1 MDIYLDYAA
10 NTPVDP
16 AVLQTMFDFK
26 NSSFGNPSSPH
37 RFGQKVKYAVENARD
52 IIARCLKCHPSEII
66 FTSGGTESN
75 NLALIGAAR
84 MFPKGK
90 NHLIVSAA
98 EHPSV
103 INAAKYLQS
112 IGLEVT
118 FVKPDNSGQ
127 ITVSLIKEHL
137 KAQTAMISAMYVN
150 NETGI
155 INPVRDI
162 SEFCKKNDIL
172 FHCDAVQAF
181 GKIPFDLNSLKAD
194 LLSLSAHKIYGP
206 EGIGALFIRKG
217 TSIDA
222 VQKGGGQEVNM
233 RAGTENIMGI
243 IGLGKAVE
251 LFKIDKYKEHTI
263 KIQRYFEE
271 NLKRTLKDIYFIAE
285 KTERSSSIS
294 NIAFT
299 GIDNAAMLLN
309 LDLEGIAASTGSA
322 CSSGSVT
329 KSRVLQSM
337 GFPDEIV
344 NSAIRFS
351 FGKQT
356 TTNEI
361 DYTLQKITDIVKRLL

>member
-1 MDIYLDYAA
+1 MDVYLDYAA
-10 NTPVDP
+10 NTPIDP
-16 AVLQTMFDFK
+16 AVLQTMYDFK

-206 EGIGALFIRKG
+206 EGIGAIFIRKG

-271 NLKRTLKDIYFIAE
+271 NLKRTLKDIYIIAE
-285 KTERSSSIS
+285 KTERSPYIS
-294 NIAFT
+294 NIAFI
-299 GIDNAAMLLN
+299 GVDNAAMLLN

-337 GFPDEIV
+337 GLPDEIV

-356 TTNEI
+356 TINEI
-361 DYTLQKITDIVKRLL
+361 DYTLQKITDIIKRLL

>member
-1 MDIYLDYAA
+1 MDVYLDYAA
-10 NTPVDP
+10 NTPIDP
-16 AVLQTMFDFK
+16 AVLKTMFDFK

-37 RFGQKVKYAVENARD
+37 RFGQKVKYAVENVRD
-52 IIARCLKCHPSEII
+52 IIARSLKCHPSEII
-66 FTSGGTESN
+66 FTGGGTESN

-103 INAAKYLQS
+103 INSAKYLQS
-112 IGLEVT
+112 GGLEIT
-118 FVKPDNSGQ
+118 FIKPDNSGQ
-127 ITVSLIKEHL
+127 ITTSLIKEHL
-137 KAQTAMISAMYVN
+137 KPQTAMISVMYVN

-155 INPVRDI
+155 INPVREI
-162 SEFCKKNDIL
+162 SEFCNENDIL

-181 GKIPFDLNSLKAD
+181 GKIPFDLNNLKAD

-206 EGIGALFIRKG
+206 EGTGTLFVRKG
-217 TSIDA
+217 IPVDSII
-222 VQKGGGQEVNM
+222 KGGAQEANL
-233 RAGTENIMGI
+233 RAGTENVMGI
-243 IGLGKAVE
+243 IGMGKAVE
-251 LFKIDKYKEHTI
+251 LFEINNYNEHII
-263 KIQRYFEE
+263 KMQHYFEE
-271 NLKRTLKDIYFIAE
+271 NLKRTLKDIYIIG
-285 KTERSSSIS
+285 ERTKRSHYIS

-322 CSSGSVT
+322 CSSGSLT
-329 KSRVLQSM
+329 KSRVLQAM
-337 GFPDEIV
+337 RLPDDVI

-356 TTNEI
+356 TINEL
-361 DYTLQKITDIVKRLL
+361 DYTLQKITEIVKRLL